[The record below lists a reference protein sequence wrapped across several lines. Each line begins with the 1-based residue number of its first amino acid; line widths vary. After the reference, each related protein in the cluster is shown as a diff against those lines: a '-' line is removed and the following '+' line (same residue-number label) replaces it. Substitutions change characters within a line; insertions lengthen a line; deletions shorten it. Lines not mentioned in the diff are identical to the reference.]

1 MLNLKKS
8 LGQNLLIDKNILNK
22 IAELSSINGKVVF
35 EVGPG
40 TGNLTEIILKKNPKK
55 LLLVEKDKRFCQIL
69 TKKFDLEKNFII
81 YNEDILKFNFD
92 KNINPDLVFGN
103 LPYNISTQI
112 LAKFIK
118 VRKWPPFFK
127 KIIFMFQKEVADRIL
142 AKTNTKQYGRIAV
155 LTNFRLKI
163 EESFNISRNCFFPK
177 PSVDSKIIVFKP
189 QEKIKY
195 NIKDVS
201 NLEKITNIIF
211 SSKRKMINKPF
222 SKIFKDY
229 KSAAKYLKISLN
241 LRPSEL
247 SNNDYYRIAEFYEKI
262 NRKN

>member
-69 TKKFDLEKNFII
+69 SKKFDLEKNFII

-118 VRKWPPFFK
+118 FNEWPPSFS

-142 AKTNTKQYGRIAV
+142 AKPNTKEYGRISV
-155 LTNFRLKI
+155 LTNFRLDI
-163 EESFNISRNCFFPK
+163 VNSFKISRKCFLPV
-177 PSVDSKIIVFKP
+177 PDVDSKIIIFSPKT
-189 QEKIKY
+189 KTNYYIK
-195 NIKDVS
+195 NIK
-201 NLEKITNIIF
+201 NLEKITEILF
-211 SSKRKMINKPF
+211 SGRRKMINKAF

-229 KSAAKYLKISLN
+229 KKIAYILNINLKK
-241 LRPSEL
+241 RPAEL
-247 SNNDYYRIAEFYEKI
+247 TCHDFYRITEYYEKNI
-262 NRKN
+262 

>member
-1 MLNLKKS
+1 ML
-8 LGQNLLIDKNILNK
+8 
-22 IAELSSINGKVVF
+22 
-35 EVGPG
+35 
-40 TGNLTEIILKKNPKK
+40 
-55 LLLVEKDKRFCQIL
+55 KDSVI
-69 TKKFDLEKNFII
+69 
-81 YNEDILKFNFD
+81 
-92 KNINPDLVFGN
+92 FGN

>member
-55 LLLVEKDKRFCQIL
+55 ILLVEKDKRFCQIL
-69 TKKFDLEKNFII
+69 SKKFDLEKNFII

-118 VRKWPPFFK
+118 FNEWPPSFS

-142 AKTNTKQYGRIAV
+142 AKPNTKEYGRISV
-155 LTNFRLKI
+155 LTNFRLDI
-163 EESFNISRNCFFPK
+163 VNSFKISRKCFLPV
-177 PSVDSKIIVFKP
+177 PDVDSKIIIFSPKT
-189 QEKIKY
+189 KTNYYIK
-195 NIKDVS
+195 NIK
-201 NLEKITNIIF
+201 NLEKITEILF
-211 SSKRKMINKPF
+211 SGRRKMINKAF

-229 KSAAKYLKISLN
+229 EKIANALNINLKK
-241 LRPSEL
+241 RPAEL
-247 SNNDYYRIAEFYEKI
+247 SCHDFYRITEYYEKNI
-262 NRKN
+262 

>member
-40 TGNLTEIILKKNPKK
+40 TGNLTEIILKKKPKK

-69 TKKFDLEKNFII
+69 SKKLDLEKNFII

-92 KNINPDLVFGN
+92 KNINPDIVFGN

-118 VRKWPPFFK
+118 FNEWPPPFS

-142 AKTNTKQYGRIAV
+142 AKPNTKKYGRISV
-155 LTNFRLKI
+155 LANFRLDI
-163 EESFNISRNCFFPK
+163 VDSFKISRKCFLPV
-177 PSVDSKIIVFKP
+177 PDVDSKIIIFSPKT
-189 QEKIKY
+189 KTNYYIK
-195 NIKDVS
+195 NIK
-201 NLEKITNIIF
+201 NLEKITEILF
-211 SSKRKMINKPF
+211 SGRRKMINKAF

-229 KSAAKYLKISLN
+229 EKIANALGINLKK
-241 LRPSEL
+241 RPAEL
-247 SNNDYYRIAEFYEKI
+247 SCHDIYRITEYYEKNI
-262 NRKN
+262 

>member
-55 LLLVEKDKRFCQIL
+55 LLLVEKDKRFCKIL
-69 TKKFDLEKNFII
+69 SKKLDLEKNFII
-81 YNEDILKFNFD
+81 YNEDILKFNFE

-118 VRKWPPFFK
+118 FNEWPPSFS

-142 AKTNTKQYGRIAV
+142 AKTNTKKYGRISV
-155 LTNFRLKI
+155 LANFRLDI
-163 EESFNISRNCFFPK
+163 VDSFKISRKCFLPV
-177 PSVDSKIIVFKP
+177 PDVDSKIIIFSPKT
-189 QEKIKY
+189 KTNY
-195 NIKDVS
+195 NIKNIK
-201 NLEKITNIIF
+201 NLEKITEILF
-211 SSKRKMINKPF
+211 SGRRKMINKAF

-229 KSAAKYLKISLN
+229 EKIANALDINLKK
-241 LRPSEL
+241 RPAEL
-247 SNNDYYRIAEFYEKI
+247 SCHDFYRITEYYEKNI
-262 NRKN
+262 

>member
-40 TGNLTEIILKKNPKK
+40 TGNLTEIILKKKPKK

-69 TKKFDLEKNFII
+69 SKKFDLEKNFII

-92 KNINPDLVFGN
+92 ANINPDLVFGN

-118 VRKWPPFFK
+118 FNEWPPSFS

-142 AKTNTKQYGRIAV
+142 AKPNTKKYGRISV
-155 LTNFRLKI
+155 LANFRLDI
-163 EESFNISRNCFFPK
+163 VDSFKISRKCFLPV
-177 PSVDSKIIVFKP
+177 PDVDSKIIIFSPKT
-189 QEKIKY
+189 KTNY
-195 NIKDVS
+195 NIKNIK
-201 NLEKITNIIF
+201 NLEKITEILF
-211 SSKRKMINKPF
+211 SGRRKMINKAF

-229 KSAAKYLKISLN
+229 EKIANALDINLKK
-241 LRPSEL
+241 RPAEL
-247 SNNDYYRIAEFYEKI
+247 SCHDIYRITEYYEKNI
-262 NRKN
+262 

>member
-118 VRKWPPFFK
+118 FNEWPPSFS

-142 AKTNTKQYGRIAV
+142 AKTNTKKYGRISV
-155 LTNFRLKI
+155 LANFRLDI
-163 EESFNISRNCFFPK
+163 VDSFKISRKCFLPV
-177 PSVDSKIIVFKP
+177 PDVDSKIIIFSPKT
-189 QEKIKY
+189 KTNY
-195 NIKDVS
+195 NIKNIK
-201 NLEKITNIIF
+201 NLEKITEILF
-211 SSKRKMINKPF
+211 SGRRKMINKAF

-229 KSAAKYLKISLN
+229 EKIANALDINLKK
-241 LRPSEL
+241 RPAEL
-247 SNNDYYRIAEFYEKI
+247 SCHDIYRITEYYEKNI
-262 NRKN
+262 

>member
-55 LLLVEKDKRFCQIL
+55 ILLVEKDKRFCQIL
-69 TKKFDLEKNFII
+69 SKKFDLEKNFII

-118 VRKWPPFFK
+118 FNEWPPSFS

-142 AKTNTKQYGRIAV
+142 AKTNTKKYGRISV
-155 LTNFRLKI
+155 LANFRLDI
-163 EESFNISRNCFFPK
+163 VDSFKISRKCFLPV
-177 PSVDSKIIVFKP
+177 PDVDSKIIIFSPKT
-189 QEKIKY
+189 KTNY
-195 NIKDVS
+195 NIKNIK
-201 NLEKITNIIF
+201 NLEKITEILF
-211 SSKRKMINKPF
+211 SGRRKMINKAF

-229 KSAAKYLKISLN
+229 EKVARALDINLKK
-241 LRPSEL
+241 RPAEL
-247 SNNDYYRIAEFYEKI
+247 SYHDFYKITEYYEKNI
-262 NRKN
+262 

>member
-55 LLLVEKDKRFCQIL
+55 ILLVEKDNRFCEIL
-69 TKKFDLEKNFII
+69 SKKFDLKKNFII
-81 YNEDILKFNFD
+81 YNEDILKFNFH

-118 VRKWPPFFK
+118 FNKWPPPFS

-142 AKTNTKQYGRIAV
+142 SKTNSKEYGRISI
-155 LTNFRLKI
+155 LTNFRLETK
-163 EESFNISRNCFFPK
+163 ESFKISKNCFFPK
-177 PSVDSKIIVFKP
+177 PAVDSKIIVFKP
-189 QEKIKY
+189 INKSNYKID
-195 NIKDVS
+195 NIK
-201 NLEKITNIIF
+201 NLEKITQIFF
-211 SSKRKMINKPF
+211 SS
-222 SKIFKDY
+222 
-229 KSAAKYLKISLN
+229 
-241 LRPSEL
+241 
-247 SNNDYYRIAEFYEKI
+247 
-262 NRKN
+262 

>member
-55 LLLVEKDKRFCQIL
+55 ILLVEKDKRFCQIL
-69 TKKFDLEKNFII
+69 SKKFDLEKNFII

-118 VRKWPPFFK
+118 FNEWPPPFS

-142 AKTNTKQYGRIAV
+142 AKPNTKKYGRISV
-155 LTNFRLKI
+155 LANFRLDI
-163 EESFNISRNCFFPK
+163 VDSFKISRKCFLPV
-177 PSVDSKIIVFKP
+177 PDVDSKIIIFSPKT
-189 QEKIKY
+189 KTNYYIK
-195 NIKDVS
+195 NIK
-201 NLEKITNIIF
+201 NLEKITEILF
-211 SSKRKMINKPF
+211 SGRRKMINKAF

-229 KSAAKYLKISLN
+229 EKIANALGINLKK
-241 LRPSEL
+241 RPAEL
-247 SNNDYYRIAEFYEKI
+247 SCHDIYRITEYYEKNI
-262 NRKN
+262 

>member
-118 VRKWPPFFK
+118 FNEWPPPFS

-142 AKTNTKQYGRIAV
+142 ARPNTKKYGRISV
-155 LTNFRLKI
+155 LANFRLDI
-163 EESFNISRNCFFPK
+163 VDSFKISRKCFLPV
-177 PSVDSKIIVFKP
+177 PDVDSKIIIFSPKT
-189 QEKIKY
+189 KTNY
-195 NIKDVS
+195 NIKNIK
-201 NLEKITNIIF
+201 NLEKITEILF
-211 SSKRKMINKPF
+211 SGRRKMINKAF

-229 KSAAKYLKISLN
+229 EKIANALDINLKK
-241 LRPSEL
+241 RPAEL
-247 SNNDYYRIAEFYEKI
+247 SCHDFYRITEYYEKNI
-262 NRKN
+262 

>member
-118 VRKWPPFFK
+118 FNEWPPSFS

-142 AKTNTKQYGRIAV
+142 AKTNTKKYGRISV
-155 LTNFRLKI
+155 LANFRLDI
-163 EESFNISRNCFFPK
+163 VDSFKISRKCFLPV
-177 PSVDSKIIVFKP
+177 PDVDSKIIIFSPKT
-189 QEKIKY
+189 KTNY
-195 NIKDVS
+195 NIKNIK
-201 NLEKITNIIF
+201 NLEKITEILF
-211 SSKRKMINKPF
+211 SGRRKMINKAF

-229 KSAAKYLKISLN
+229 EKIANALGINLKK
-241 LRPSEL
+241 RPAEL
-247 SNNDYYRIAEFYEKI
+247 SCHDIYRITEYYEKNI
-262 NRKN
+262 

>member
-22 IAELSSINGKVVF
+22 IAELSVINGKEVF

-55 LLLVEKDKRFCQIL
+55 ILLVEKDKRFCEIL
-69 TKKFDLEKNFII
+69 SKKFDLKKNFII
-81 YNEDILKFNFD
+81 YNEDILKFNFH

-118 VRKWPPFFK
+118 FNKWPPPFS

-142 AKTNTKQYGRIAV
+142 AKPNTKEYGRISV
-155 LTNFRLKI
+155 LANFRLDIIDSFKI
-163 EESFNISRNCFFPK
+163 SKKCFLPV
-177 PSVDSKIIVFKP
+177 PDVDSKIIIFSPKT
-189 QEKIKY
+189 KTNY
-195 NIKDVS
+195 NIKNIK
-201 NLEKITNIIF
+201 NLEKITEILF
-211 SSKRKMINKPF
+211 SGRRKMINKAF

-229 KSAAKYLKISLN
+229 EKIANALDINLKK
-241 LRPSEL
+241 RPAEL
-247 SNNDYYRIAEFYEKI
+247 SCHDFYRITEYYEKNI
-262 NRKN
+262 

>member
-69 TKKFDLEKNFII
+69 SKKFDLEKNFII

-92 KNINPDLVFGN
+92 KDINPDLVFGN

-118 VRKWPPFFK
+118 FNEWPPPFS

-142 AKTNTKQYGRIAV
+142 AKTNTKKYGRISV
-155 LTNFRLKI
+155 LANFRLDI
-163 EESFNISRNCFFPK
+163 VDSFKISRKCFLPV
-177 PSVDSKIIVFKP
+177 PDVDSKIIIFSPKT
-189 QEKIKY
+189 KTNY
-195 NIKDVS
+195 NIKNIK
-201 NLEKITNIIF
+201 NLEKITEILF
-211 SSKRKMINKPF
+211 SGRRKMINKAF

-229 KSAAKYLKISLN
+229 KKIANALNINLKK
-241 LRPSEL
+241 RPAEL
-247 SNNDYYRIAEFYEKI
+247 SCHDIYRITEYYEKNI
-262 NRKN
+262 

>member
-55 LLLVEKDKRFCQIL
+55 LLLVEKDKRFCEIL

-118 VRKWPPFFK
+118 FNKWPPPFS

-142 AKTNTKQYGRIAV
+142 AKPNTKEYGRISV
-155 LTNFRLKI
+155 LANFRLDI
-163 EESFNISRNCFFPK
+163 VDSFKISRKCFFTSP
-177 PSVDSKIIVFKP
+177 
-189 QEKIKY
+189 
-195 NIKDVS
+195 
-201 NLEKITNIIF
+201 
-211 SSKRKMINKPF
+211 
-222 SKIFKDY
+222 
-229 KSAAKYLKISLN
+229 
-241 LRPSEL
+241 
-247 SNNDYYRIAEFYEKI
+247 
-262 NRKN
+262 

>member
-69 TKKFDLEKNFII
+69 SKKFDLEKNFII

-118 VRKWPPFFK
+118 FNEWPPSFS

-142 AKTNTKQYGRIAV
+142 AKPNTKKYGRISV
-155 LTNFRLKI
+155 LANFRLDI
-163 EESFNISRNCFFPK
+163 VDSFKISRKCFLPV
-177 PSVDSKIIVFKP
+177 PDVDSKIIIFSP
-189 QEKIKY
+189 KIKTNY
-195 NIKDVS
+195 YIKNIK
-201 NLEKITNIIF
+201 NLEKITEILF
-211 SSKRKMINKPF
+211 SGRRKMINKAF

-229 KSAAKYLKISLN
+229 EKIANALDINLKK
-241 LRPSEL
+241 RPAEL
-247 SNNDYYRIAEFYEKI
+247 SCHDIYRITEYYEKNI
-262 NRKN
+262 

>member
-69 TKKFDLEKNFII
+69 SKKLDLEKNFII

-92 KNINPDLVFGN
+92 ANINPDLVFGN

-118 VRKWPPFFK
+118 FNEWPPSFS

-142 AKTNTKQYGRIAV
+142 AKTNTKKYGRISV
-155 LTNFRLKI
+155 LANFRLDI
-163 EESFNISRNCFFPK
+163 VDSFKISRKCFLPV
-177 PSVDSKIIVFKP
+177 PDVDSKIIIFSPKT
-189 QEKIKY
+189 KTNY
-195 NIKDVS
+195 NIKNIK
-201 NLEKITNIIF
+201 NLEKITEILF
-211 SSKRKMINKPF
+211 SGRRKMINKAF

-229 KSAAKYLKISLN
+229 EKIANALDINLKK
-241 LRPSEL
+241 RPAEL
-247 SNNDYYRIAEFYEKI
+247 SCHDFYRITEYYEKNI
-262 NRKN
+262 

>member
-22 IAELSSINGKVVF
+22 IAELSSINEKVVF

-118 VRKWPPFFK
+118 FNEWPPSFS

-142 AKTNTKQYGRIAV
+142 AKTNTKKYGRISV
-155 LTNFRLKI
+155 LANFRLDI
-163 EESFNISRNCFFPK
+163 VDSFKISRKCFLPV
-177 PSVDSKIIVFKP
+177 PDVDSKIIIFSP
-189 QEKIKY
+189 KIKTNY
-195 NIKDVS
+195 NIKNIK
-201 NLEKITNIIF
+201 NLEKITEILF
-211 SSKRKMINKPF
+211 SGRRKMINKAF

-229 KSAAKYLKISLN
+229 EKIANALDINLKK
-241 LRPSEL
+241 RPAEL
-247 SNNDYYRIAEFYEKI
+247 SCHDFYRITEYYEKNI
-262 NRKN
+262 

>member
-22 IAELSSINGKVVF
+22 ISELSSINGKVVF

-118 VRKWPPFFK
+118 FNEWPPSFS

-142 AKTNTKQYGRIAV
+142 AKTNTKKYGRISV
-155 LTNFRLKI
+155 LANFRLDI
-163 EESFNISRNCFFPK
+163 VDSFKISRKCFLPV
-177 PSVDSKIIVFKP
+177 PDVDSKIIIFSPKT
-189 QEKIKY
+189 KTNY
-195 NIKDVS
+195 NIKNIK
-201 NLEKITNIIF
+201 NLEKITEILF
-211 SSKRKMINKPF
+211 SGRRKMINKAF

-229 KSAAKYLKISLN
+229 EKIANALDINLKK
-241 LRPSEL
+241 RPAEL
-247 SNNDYYRIAEFYEKI
+247 SCHDIYRITEYYEKNI
-262 NRKN
+262 

>member
-22 IAELSSINGKVVF
+22 IVELSSINGKVVF

-69 TKKFDLEKNFII
+69 SKKFDLEKNFII

-92 KNINPDLVFGN
+92 KDINPDLVFGN

-118 VRKWPPFFK
+118 FNEWPPPFS

-142 AKTNTKQYGRIAV
+142 ARPNTKKYGRISV
-155 LTNFRLKI
+155 LANFRLDI
-163 EESFNISRNCFFPK
+163 VDSFKISRKCFLPV
-177 PSVDSKIIVFKP
+177 PDVDSKIIIFSPKT
-189 QEKIKY
+189 KTNY
-195 NIKDVS
+195 NIKNIK
-201 NLEKITNIIF
+201 NLEKITEILF
-211 SSKRKMINKPF
+211 SGRRKMINKAF

-229 KSAAKYLKISLN
+229 EKIANALDINLKK
-241 LRPSEL
+241 RPAEL
-247 SNNDYYRIAEFYEKI
+247 SCHDFYRITEYYEKNI
-262 NRKN
+262 

>member
-55 LLLVEKDKRFCQIL
+55 ILLVEKDKRFCQIL
-69 TKKFDLEKNFII
+69 SKKFDLEKNFII

-118 VRKWPPFFK
+118 FNEWPPSFS

-142 AKTNTKQYGRIAV
+142 AKTNTKKYGRISV
-155 LTNFRLKI
+155 LANFRLDI
-163 EESFNISRNCFFPK
+163 VDSFKISRKCFLPV
-177 PSVDSKIIVFKP
+177 PDVDSKIIIFSPKT
-189 QEKIKY
+189 KTNY
-195 NIKDVS
+195 NIKNIK
-201 NLEKITNIIF
+201 NLEKITEILF
-211 SSKRKMINKPF
+211 SGRRKMINKAF

-229 KSAAKYLKISLN
+229 EKIANALDINLKK
-241 LRPSEL
+241 RPAEL
-247 SNNDYYRIAEFYEKI
+247 SCHDFYRITEYYEKNI
-262 NRKN
+262 

>member
-22 IAELSSINGKVVF
+22 ISDLDSINGKVVL

-55 LLLVEKDKRFCQIL
+55 ILLVEKDNRFCEIL
-69 TKKFDLEKNFII
+69 SKKFDLEKNFII

-92 KNINPDLVFGN
+92 KNINPDIVFGN

-118 VRKWPPFFK
+118 FNKWPPCFS

-142 AKTNTKQYGRIAV
+142 AKPNTKEYGRISV
-155 LTNFRLKI
+155 LTNFRLDI
-163 EESFNISRNCFFPK
+163 VNSFKISRKCLLPV
-177 PSVDSKIIVFKP
+177 PDVDSKIIIFSPKT
-189 QEKIKY
+189 KTNYYIK
-195 NIKDVS
+195 NIK
-201 NLEKITNIIF
+201 NLEKITEILF
-211 SSKRKMINKPF
+211 SGKRKMINKAF

-229 KSAAKYLKISLN
+229 EKIAKALDINLKK
-241 LRPSEL
+241 RPAEL
-247 SNNDYYRIAEFYEKI
+247 SCHDFYRITEYYEKNI
-262 NRKN
+262 

>member
-55 LLLVEKDKRFCQIL
+55 ILLVEKDNRFCEIL
-69 TKKFDLEKNFII
+69 SKKFDLEKNFII

-92 KNINPDLVFGN
+92 KNINPDIVFGN

-118 VRKWPPFFK
+118 FNKWPPCFS

-142 AKTNTKQYGRIAV
+142 AKPNTKEYGRISV
-155 LTNFRLKI
+155 LTNFRLDI
-163 EESFNISRNCFFPK
+163 VNSFKISRKCFLPV
-177 PSVDSKIIVFKP
+177 PDVDSKIIIFSPKT
-189 QEKIKY
+189 KTNYYIK
-195 NIKDVS
+195 NIK
-201 NLEKITNIIF
+201 NLEKITEILF
-211 SSKRKMINKPF
+211 SGKRKMINKAF

-229 KSAAKYLKISLN
+229 EKIAKALDINLKK
-241 LRPSEL
+241 RPAEL
-247 SNNDYYRIAEFYEKI
+247 SCHDFYRITEYYEKNI
-262 NRKN
+262 

>member
-22 IAELSSINGKVVF
+22 ISDLDSINGKVVL

-118 VRKWPPFFK
+118 FNEWPPSFS

-142 AKTNTKQYGRIAV
+142 AKTNTKKYGRISV
-155 LTNFRLKI
+155 LANFRLDI
-163 EESFNISRNCFFPK
+163 VDSFKISRKCFLPV
-177 PSVDSKIIVFKP
+177 PDVDSKIIIFSPKT
-189 QEKIKY
+189 KTNY
-195 NIKDVS
+195 NIKNIK
-201 NLEKITNIIF
+201 NLEKITEILF
-211 SSKRKMINKPF
+211 SGRRKMINKAF

-229 KSAAKYLKISLN
+229 EKIANALDINLKK
-241 LRPSEL
+241 RPAEL
-247 SNNDYYRIAEFYEKI
+247 SCHDFYRITEYYEKNI
-262 NRKN
+262 

>member
-40 TGNLTEIILKKNPKK
+40 TGNLTEIILKKKPK

-69 TKKFDLEKNFII
+69 SKKLDLEKNFII

-118 VRKWPPFFK
+118 FNEWPPSFS

-142 AKTNTKQYGRIAV
+142 AKTNTKKYGRISV
-155 LTNFRLKI
+155 LANFRLDI
-163 EESFNISRNCFFPK
+163 VDSFKISRKCFLPV
-177 PSVDSKIIVFKP
+177 PDVDSKIIIFSPKT
-189 QEKIKY
+189 KTNY
-195 NIKDVS
+195 NIKNIK
-201 NLEKITNIIF
+201 NLEKITEILF
-211 SSKRKMINKPF
+211 SGRKK
-222 SKIFKDY
+222 
-229 KSAAKYLKISLN
+229 
-241 LRPSEL
+241 
-247 SNNDYYRIAEFYEKI
+247 NDK
-262 NRKN
+262 